1 MYFSSCTLSGPTL
14 WTGTGSTRWSS
25 VPLPPLNAPGGKRR
39 GGTNHDLG
47 SRPCPESPSAIVPS
61 RREMG
66 RPSGLGIGHLEQQ
79 APGPVGMDDSPAG
92 PSSMPPRRQPA
103 SPHSSGGLSSP
114 PGTEDAGALPAYRLS
129 SDWKESYGHPIVFV
143 APSQIPE
150 RLAKAGCYAY
160 HGWLHQAHLRPFS
173 AIRMCCFFHLPI
185 RDISVFQEKRVGTAE
200 QMSVFPFRISKP
212 YGRLGQL
219 DPIARQTSPFRAGKD
234 SADGRAVPVV
244 AFNVASS
251 AVRCIVESQR

>member
-25 VPLPPLNAPGGKRR
+25 IPLPPLNAPGGKRR

-143 APSQIPE
+143 APSPNPREIGKSRMLCVPW
-150 RLAKAGCYAY
+150 LA
-160 HGWLHQAHLRPFS
+160 PS
-173 AIRMCCFFHLPI
+173 
-185 RDISVFQEKRVGTAE
+185 S
-200 QMSVFPFRISKP
+200 
-212 YGRLGQL
+212 
-219 DPIARQTSPFRAGKD
+219 
-234 SADGRAVPVV
+234 
-244 AFNVASS
+244 ASS
-251 AVRCIVESQR
+251 SVLCDKDVLLLPPSHPGYLCFSRKKGRHR